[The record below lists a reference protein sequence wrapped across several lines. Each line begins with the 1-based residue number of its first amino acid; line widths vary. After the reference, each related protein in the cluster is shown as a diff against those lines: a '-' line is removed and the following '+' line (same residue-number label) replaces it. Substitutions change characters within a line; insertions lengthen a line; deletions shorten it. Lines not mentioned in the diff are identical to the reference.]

1 MLRFSRIFHRVT
13 QLRMIIISLIHSLK
27 PIGFVGIILILMIY
41 IYGVLGTTAFSKND
55 PVHFGNLG
63 ISMVSLVRAATFE
76 DWTDL
81 MYIQMYGCDKFG
93 YEDSPEK
100 CSHPSE
106 MPVFSV
112 FFFVSFILISGLIII
127 NFFIGI
133 IIQSMFDS
141 KEHMRQQD
149 ELAKTLNN
157 VDLIVRKIR
166 SKNLEKLIDDHEKD
180 VSISN

>member
-1 MLRFSRIFHRVT
+1 
-13 QLRMIIISLIHSLK
+13 
-27 PIGFVGIILILMIY
+27 
-41 IYGVLGTTAFSKND
+41 
-55 PVHFGNLG
+55 
-63 ISMVSLVRAATFE
+63 
-76 DWTDL
+76 
-81 MYIQMYGCDKFG
+81 MYGCEKFG

-100 CSHPSE
+100 CSYPSE

-112 FFFVSFILISGLIII
+112 FFFVTFILISGLIII

-166 SKNLEKLIDDHEKD
+166 SKNLEKMIEDQEKN
-180 VSISN
+180 VSNND

>member
-1 MLRFSRIFHRVT
+1 
-13 QLRMIIISLIHSLK
+13 
-27 PIGFVGIILILMIY
+27 
-41 IYGVLGTTAFSKND
+41 
-55 PVHFGNLG
+55 
-63 ISMVSLVRAATFE
+63 
-76 DWTDL
+76 

-93 YEDSPEK
+93 YKDSPEK
-100 CSHPSE
+100 CSHPSK

-141 KEHMRQQD
+141 KENMREQD

-166 SKNLEKLIDDHEKD
+166 SKNLEKLIDDHEKH
-180 VSISN
+180 VSNNN